1 MYLGDLLLSLANLD
15 QDPKMLSATSCHG
28 SKTMTQT
35 RQIVRRHH
43 CEAKKKNNASRDLGK
58 ATHLETKLTFHIKSA
73 NTVLSR
79 SKMRSLRNE
88 ALITLSGI

>member
-1 MYLGDLLLSLANLD
+1 
-15 QDPKMLSATSCHG
+15 
-28 SKTMTQT
+28 MTQT

-43 CEAKKKNNASRDLGK
+43 CEAKRKKKNASRDLVK

-79 SKMRSLRNE
+79 SKMRSLSE
-88 ALITLSGI
+88 MKHLLLSLEFKCQTTLYDLV